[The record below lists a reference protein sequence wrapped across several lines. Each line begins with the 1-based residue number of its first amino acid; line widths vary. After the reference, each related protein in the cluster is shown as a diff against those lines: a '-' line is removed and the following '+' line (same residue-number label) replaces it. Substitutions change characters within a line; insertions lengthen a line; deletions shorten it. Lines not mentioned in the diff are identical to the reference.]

1 MCERSIGVCLRALS
15 WTEESWHNSKKK
27 PGCTRTKTRIQTLLA
42 FATDRKKSQRAS
54 SARRMRDGAISAPSR
69 GSLTHTV
76 SDQPLRREY
85 QPRKAHTPIKLMVRM
100 SRIASVSPRSPP

>member
-1 MCERSIGVCLRALS
+1 
-15 WTEESWHNSKKK
+15 
-27 PGCTRTKTRIQTLLA
+27 
-42 FATDRKKSQRAS
+42 
-54 SARRMRDGAISAPSR
+54 MRDGAISAPSR
-69 GSLTHTV
+69 GSLTHIV